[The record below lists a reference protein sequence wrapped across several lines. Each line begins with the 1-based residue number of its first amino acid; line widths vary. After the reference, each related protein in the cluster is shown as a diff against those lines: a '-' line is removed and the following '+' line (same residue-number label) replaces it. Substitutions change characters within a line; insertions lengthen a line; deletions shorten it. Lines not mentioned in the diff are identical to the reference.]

1 MLKKINKIKKL
12 SVLKQRIK
20 QAQFNKTWKNK
31 SKYNKSK
38 CNEEIGSISSF
49 RFISI

>member
-20 QAQFNKTWKNK
+20 QAQFNKTWKK
-31 SKYNKSK
+31 QSTYNKSK
-38 CNEEIGSISSF
+38 CNSEVGSISSF
-49 RFISI
+49 KFISI

>member
-1 MLKKINKIKKL
+1 MLKKTHKIKKL
-12 SVLKQRIK
+12 SVLKQRIEK
-20 QAQFNKTWKNK
+20 IQFNKTWKK
-31 SKYNKSK
+31 QSTYNKSK

>member
-1 MLKKINKIKKL
+1 MFKVKKIKKL
-12 SVLKQRIK
+12 SVLKQRIEK
-20 QAQFNKTWKNK
+20 IQFNKTWKK
-31 SKYNKSK
+31 QSTYNKSK